1 MSYLFPQGDS
11 TQLGVLQVGSNINV
25 DGNSVISLAQDVG
38 TTANIVFNSI
48 TVNTLSVA
56 SETVTGNIT
65 AGNIITT
72 GNVYSNGKQTITSV
86 TPTANIGISLS
97 NVVTGGAAAS
107 FQINNTGVLK
117 VLAGTGIAISS
128 NTGNVTISATG
139 STIIN
144 TTGQIANYTATASD
158 DYIGGTGVTA
168 TTITL
173 PAGVTGTSYII
184 KNEKLNSSK
193 VTVACTGIDTIDGS
207 STKDLAQNASL
218 SVVYRALVWR
228 II

>member
-1 MSYLFPQGDS
+1 
-11 TQLGVLQVGSNINV
+11 
-25 DGNSVISLAQDVG
+25 
-38 TTANIVFNSI
+38 VFNSI

-56 SETVTGNIT
+56 NETVTGNIT
-65 AGNIITT
+65 AGNVITT

-86 TPTANIGISLS
+86 TPSANIGISLS
-97 NVVTGGAAAS
+97 SVVTSGPSAS

-117 VLAGTGIAISS
+117 VSAGTGIAVTG

-139 STIIN
+139 ATIIN

-158 DYIGGTGVTA
+158 DYIGGTGVTT

-193 VTVACTGIDTIDGS
+193 VIVACTGIDTIDGS

-218 SVVYRALVWR
+218 SVVFRALVWR